1 MWDLVKMPSSVNL
14 PKVNKGL
21 QKKEGKKPN
30 NEHLSSVS
38 GPRGSAA
45 VSKEINLLDCWF
57 SKRLGQLLDRDMSEP
72 LPLSPVII
80 G

>member
-1 MWDLVKMPSSVNL
+1 MEKRGE
-14 PKVNKGL
+14 KT
-21 QKKEGKKPN
+21 PN
-30 NEHLSSVS
+30 NEHLSGVS

-57 SKRLGQLLDRDMSEP
+57 SKRLGQPLDRDMSEP
-72 LPLSPVII
+72 LPLSPVIS

>member
-1 MWDLVKMPSSVNL
+1 MNL

-21 QKKEGKKPN
+21 QKKRGGKKNPN

-57 SKRLGQLLDRDMSEP
+57 SKHLGQPLDRDMSEP